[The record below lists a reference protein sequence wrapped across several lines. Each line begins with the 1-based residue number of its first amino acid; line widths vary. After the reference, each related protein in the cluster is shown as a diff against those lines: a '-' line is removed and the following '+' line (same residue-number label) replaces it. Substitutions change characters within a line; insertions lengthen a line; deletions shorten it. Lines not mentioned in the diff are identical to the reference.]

1 MFFNGFSQFTILNEI
16 KNNKYMKNIILLL
29 CMSILL
35 IVISLIFKNLN
46 YIDIMKIFASI
57 YIINYFL
64 ILNLNKTRNSSQLNL
79 HNNKAK

>member
-1 MFFNGFSQFTILNEI
+1 
-16 KNNKYMKNIILLL
+16 MKNIILLL